1 MTDNNK
7 LNRPFASAIKV
18 KHESRPRV
26 VAQGYGELARQIEQA
41 AKRNEIPV
49 LKDFALSQ
57 QLSALGKGDE
67 FPESLCFAIAVLFEY
82 VLQFESQYGELDC
95 EYQLLSQ

>member
-1 MTDNNK
+1 MTDNK
-7 LNRPFASAIKV
+7 LHRPFASAIKV
-18 KHESRPRV
+18 KHEARPRI

-41 AKRNEIPV
+41 AKHNAIPI

-57 QLSALGKGDE
+57 QLSALGKDEE

-82 VLQFESQYGELDC
+82 VLQFENQYGELDY